1 MFIPVQS
8 SKYPANCSFISVFK
22 NKIVKKINWREKKS
36 EKNVQHTKPINVLRV
51 IPCACAKYHRSNT
64 CRYRLPNIKD
74 IRLLSYLNFFY
85 CAQLTSKLK

>member
-74 IRLLSYLNFFY
+74 IRLLSYLNFFTV
-85 CAQLTSKLK
+85 LSRPPS